1 VCFNKGF
8 TLLHYRGNF
17 AINIGAPK
25 QQDAELLYNRGK
37 MMLITTGSHVEHDV
51 EISDY
56 FIQNGL

>member
-17 AINIGAPK
+17 SINIGAPM

-37 MMLITTGSHVEHDV
+37 TFLNSPSTRIESAPFFSE
-51 EISDY
+51 
-56 FIQNGL
+56 